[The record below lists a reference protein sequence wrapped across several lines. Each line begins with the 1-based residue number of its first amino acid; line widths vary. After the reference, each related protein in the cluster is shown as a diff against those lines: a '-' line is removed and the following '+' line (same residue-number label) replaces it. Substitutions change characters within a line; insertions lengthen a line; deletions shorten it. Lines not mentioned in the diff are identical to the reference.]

1 MEHYMQFAAISLEGV
16 AAILGVFVAAGS
28 FRLYRLQQRSENAA
42 RALVI
47 VQNFV
52 SYLKAI
58 GEKQGLYENR
68 DYYPDKIPEISFND
82 NERHWARPFR
92 LIFNET
98 NKFKKEFGEAIIK
111 IAGKKFSSLNKIL
124 DEIEQLGRE
133 LSNLLSK
140 KTEDVEHSKRMILEW
155 MAERKS
161 WFEKI
166 DKIHNQAKCRLFPI
180 INGESWCS
188 TILMILTILSLL
200 VLIA

>member
-1 MEHYMQFAAISLEGV
+1 MQFAAISLEGI
-16 AAILGVFVAAGS
+16 AAILGVIVAARG
-28 FRLYRLQQRSENAA
+28 FKQYRLQQRSENAA

-52 SYLKAI
+52 SYIKAI
-58 GEKQGLYENR
+58 GEKQGLYESQ
-68 DYYPDKIPEISFND
+68 DYYPDRIPEIPFND

-111 IAGKKFSSLNKIL
+111 IAGKEFSSLNKIL
-124 DEIEQLGRE
+124 DEIEQLGKE
-133 LSNLLSK
+133 LSNLLPK
-140 KTEDVEHSKRMILEW
+140 KTEDIGDSKRMILEW

-166 DKIHNQAKCRLFPI
+166 DKIHNQAKCRLFSI

-188 TILMILTILSLL
+188 TILMILIIPSLF